1 MVFRRKKKNQQ
12 GLNCSKIHT
21 GPHNAGVESAWC
33 LEEKRKTSRDE
44 TGLKYTLVLIMLVL
58 NQHGV

>member
-1 MVFRRKKKNQQ
+1 MFRRKKKNQQ
-12 GLNCSKIHT
+12 GLNWSKIHT

-33 LEEKRKTSRDE
+33 LEGKRKTSRDE
-44 TGLKYTLVLIMLVL
+44 TSLKHTLVLTILVL

>member
-12 GLNCSKIHT
+12 GLNWSKIHT
-21 GPHNAGVESAWC
+21 GPHNVGVGLAWC

-44 TGLKYTLVLIMLVL
+44 TGLKYTLVLTMFVF